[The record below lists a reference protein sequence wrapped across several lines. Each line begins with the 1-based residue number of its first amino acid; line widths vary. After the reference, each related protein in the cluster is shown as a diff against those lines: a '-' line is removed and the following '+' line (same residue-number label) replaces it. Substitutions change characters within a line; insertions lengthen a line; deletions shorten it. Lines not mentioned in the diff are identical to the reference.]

1 MYVGKGAL
9 KLDNSSYK
17 VEMLVPVKARIYSI
31 KHRHRLR
38 WLLVNNGHYRFS
50 VEYFASVLQEETFEF
65 VPQFR
70 HRNKQLVDFY
80 FQMTNFKLC
89 LLTSCEHLL
98 VKA

>member
-9 KLDNSSYK
+9 KLDNSFYK
-17 VEMLVPVKARIYSI
+17 VEMIVPVKARIYSI

-70 HRNKQLVDFY
+70 HVRKQIVGKFLFSND
-80 FQMTNFKLC
+80 QL
-89 LLTSCEHLL
+89 
-98 VKA
+98 